1 MSSLFFSNRTLVWSV
16 SGYREEFSNEL
27 ISDGLGIVELDDGLE
42 VTWVS
47 FLDGMQR
54 VLLFTEDRNLCYR
67 LAHSTGENE
76 RIEREIDISIF
87 GVGISI
93 VNNAPNCNY
102 EIIYTSVSS
111 SDIVWEIRKTG
122 KSRYK
127 SSRIRIPYP
136 YPVSV
141 SRIRIPYP
149 YPVSVSVS
157 SRIHLQVQ
165 VADEFAVR
173 GAGEGLSSVH
183 EREVD
188 RQDHPGGEVA
198 QDGRREAGACS
209 QLHRQQERDSPI
221 VKHYILRL
229 LVLLPVS
236 NLHYIVKIKNHS

>member
-136 YPVSV
+136 YP
-141 SRIRIPYP
+141 
-149 YPVSVSVS
+149 PVSIFRYKSLTS
-157 SRIHLQVQ
+157 SQC
-165 VADEFAVR
+165 
-173 GAGEGLSSVH
+173 
-183 EREVD
+183 
-188 RQDHPGGEVA
+188 
-198 QDGRREAGACS
+198 EA
-209 QLHRQQERDSPI
+209 LERDFQVYMREKSI
-221 VKHYILRL
+221 GKTTREERSLKTAGGKQELVVNYTDNRSAIHQL
-229 LVLLPVS
+229 LS
-236 NLHYIVKIKNHS
+236 IIF

>member
-136 YPVSV
+136 YP
-141 SRIRIPYP
+141 YP
-149 YPVSVSVS
+149 PVSIFRYKSLTS
-157 SRIHLQVQ
+157 SQC
-165 VADEFAVR
+165 
-173 GAGEGLSSVH
+173 
-183 EREVD
+183 
-188 RQDHPGGEVA
+188 
-198 QDGRREAGACS
+198 EA
-209 QLHRQQERDSPI
+209 LERDFQVYMREKSI
-221 VKHYILRL
+221 GKTTREERSLKTAGGKQELVVNYTDNRSAIHQL
-229 LVLLPVS
+229 LS
-236 NLHYIVKIKNHS
+236 IIF